1 VRRTRID
8 CGMAELGQIP
18 PPRAVGGMSVI
29 PPKAAVMGKS
39 SFGRFVPRGD
49 LSRCTKYR
57 QLLDHLIGAQ
67 LEGAARAPNALVS
80 SIWPR
85 LDERVCLVLPPLKMA
100 LKPPQLH

>member
-1 VRRTRID
+1 VGDIDTVVVDSLKALDPDGRLEKRTS
-8 CGMAELGQIP
+8 P
-18 PPRAVGGMSVI
+18 PP
-29 PPKAAVMGKS
+29 S
-39 SFGRFVPRGD
+39 SYVRLVPRGD

-57 QLLDHLIGAQ
+57 QLLDHLVGAQ